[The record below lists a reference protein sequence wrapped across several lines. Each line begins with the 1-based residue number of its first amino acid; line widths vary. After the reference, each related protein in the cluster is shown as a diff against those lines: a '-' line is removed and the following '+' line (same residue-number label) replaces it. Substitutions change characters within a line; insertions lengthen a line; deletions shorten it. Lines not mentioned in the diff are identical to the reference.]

1 MAPWLQAGVVLGAQ
15 SQLPERP
22 GFVVGVLAA
31 VLMSSVAKHI
41 ACLEDKLVEKG
52 GRPDLSKALEVRTTI
67 FQKFWLGCG
76 RPDVII

>member
-1 MAPWLQAGVVLGAQ
+1 VVLGAQ

-41 ACLEDKLVEKG
+41 ACLEEKIVEKG
-52 GRPDLSKALEVRTTI
+52 GPPDLSKALEVRTTI
-67 FQKFWLGCG
+67 LFRMWEA
-76 RPDVII
+76 

>member
-1 MAPWLQAGVVLGAQ
+1 MVLGAQ

-41 ACLEDKLVEKG
+41 ACLEEKIVEKG
-52 GRPDLSKALEVRTTI
+52 WTGP
-67 FQKFWLGCG
+67 FQGFGSQNH
-76 RPDVII
+76 RFFRNFV

>member
-1 MAPWLQAGVVLGAQ
+1 MVLGAQ

-52 GRPDLSKALEVRTTI
+52 GPPDL
-67 FQKFWLGCG
+67 FQGFGSQSH
-76 RPDVII
+76 RFFRNFV